1 MKKYL
6 IFAATAA
13 VVLSACAK
21 VETVKVV
28 SDKEAVSFG
37 VYTGKATTKAVS
49 TTEYGNIDNDILKN
63 STYGFGV
70 FAYYSDGDANKYVAS
85 PSNFKPNFMYNQQ
98 VKYNAGTWKYSP
110 IKYWPNE
117 YNTTDAIG
125 ADIDRLSFFAY
136 APFVETPAEEGI
148 TSISAATDIQDPT
161 IGFKVPAESDK
172 QIDLL
177 WSDAAT
183 TNLTKPAINT
193 PVHFTFKHALSNLS
207 IIPVAVVD
215 AKTTIPASAG
225 TDIDA
230 ATTVTINSI
239 TVNGQFNQE
248 GTLNIATGAWTSSAA
263 ATAQTVTYAPA
274 TPFDVTHINDKAEA
288 TAYIAANPGKLPEF
302 MFIPSSAAKD
312 YVITIDYD
320 FTTTDARL
328 EGGKAVVH
336 NVIHKTVSNLEFAQ
350 GKKIKMYIGLGIT
363 SVVVDAEVGN
373 WTDDTEQNIWLPINL

>member
-125 ADIDRLSFFAY
+125 ADIDRLSFF
-136 APFVETPAEEGI
+136 
-148 TSISAATDIQDPT
+148 
-161 IGFKVPAESDK
+161 
-172 QIDLL
+172 
-177 WSDAAT
+177 
-183 TNLTKPAINT
+183 
-193 PVHFTFKHALSNLS
+193 HARF
-207 IIPVAVVD
+207 P
-215 AKTTIPASAG
+215 
-225 TDIDA
+225 
-230 ATTVTINSI
+230 
-239 TVNGQFNQE
+239 
-248 GTLNIATGAWTSSAA
+248 W
-263 ATAQTVTYAPA
+263 
-274 TPFDVTHINDKAEA
+274 
-288 TAYIAANPGKLPEF
+288 
-302 MFIPSSAAKD
+302 
-312 YVITIDYD
+312 
-320 FTTTDARL
+320 
-328 EGGKAVVH
+328 
-336 NVIHKTVSNLEFAQ
+336 
-350 GKKIKMYIGLGIT
+350 
-363 SVVVDAEVGN
+363 
-373 WTDDTEQNIWLPINL
+373 